1 MITAINARKAERV
14 ALTFDSQVNL
24 HKAMASSGSRYQVF
38 GRLRRLM
45 VTNIL
50 MVDVIPWRMQ
60 I

>member
-1 MITAINARKAERV
+1 MITAINARKAKRV
-14 ALTFDSQVNL
+14 ALTSDSQVNL
-24 HKAMASSGSRYQVF
+24 HKAMASSGSSYQVF